1 VILAE
6 AALQDAQDAL
16 RRSLFG
22 TSDPAMWDVDL
33 VPVDRPSAEP
43 VTIDVSGAI
52 ETALRNRTD
61 VNVARRNLENAQ
73 TGLDFATNQKLPALD
88 LIASYGSTGVG
99 GTQLVREGLGGPVT
113 ETIVGGYGDALGDVF
128 GRDFPTWS
136 IGVNF
141 SYPLFGRAASGR
153 AARARVDRDQAEAH
167 LKRVELDA
175 TVEVR
180 SAARSVETNFKRVQA
195 TTAARVLQERRLD
208 AENKRFGAGMST
220 NFLVTQAQRDLAV
233 AQVAELRAMADYRKS
248 LATFERVQQTNTG
261 ITFAGSGTAAPTT
274 APSSTNA
281 PSSPSGSGASPSGST
296 GSDPGGSPSGG
307 SEPPSG
313 TGNTP

>member
-1 VILAE
+1 VGTLAPLDVVAAESEVASRDEAVILAE

-33 VPVDRPSAEP
+33 VPVDRPSAEA

-73 TGLDFATNQKLPALD
+73 TSLDFATNQKLPGLD
-88 LIASYGSTGVG
+88 LVASYGTAGVG
-99 GTQLVREGLGGPVT
+99 GTRLVREGLGGTIT
-113 ETIVGGYGDALGDVF
+113 ETIPGGYGDALGDVF

-136 IGVNF
+136 VGVNF

-195 TTAARVLQERRLD
+195 TQAARVLQERRLD

-220 NFLVTQAQRDLAV
+220 NFLVTQAQRDLAI

-248 LATFERVQQTNTG
+248 LATFERVQQTTGG
-261 ITFAGSGTAAPTT
+261 ITFAGGGTAT
-274 APSSTNA
+274 APATAPPSTNA
-281 PSSPSGSGASPSGST
+281 PSSPSSSGA
-296 GSDPGGSPSGG
+296 
-307 SEPPSG
+307 PP
-313 TGNTP
+313 N